1 VRKPTFSAT
10 ELVAEANVLRMAY
23 IDSKIAELHHG
34 ARNDPTVDRNAQ
46 SIRNQLDGGKVASE
60 SRHAAGVGRLQEV
73 DLGPTT
79 TIQNIQRTEAATKRL
94 DPNEEVPVE
103 DQGKPGR
110 WNRRR
115 RRNSEDVR
123 RDKLVE
129 EVLRET
135 RCKCIVI
142 RSISQY

>member
-1 VRKPTFSAT
+1 
-10 ELVAEANVLRMAY
+10 MAY
-23 IDSKIAELHHG
+23 IDSKLAELHHG
-34 ARNDPTVDRNAQ
+34 ARNDRSNETNTQ
-46 SIRNQLDGGKVASE
+46 NTQNQLNGGKLASE

-94 DPNEEVPVE
+94 DPNDQVPV
-103 DQGKPGR
+103 DNPGKSGR

-129 EVLRET
+129 EVLRES
-135 RCKCIVI
+135 RCKRMIV
-142 RSISQY
+142 